1 MRYDIYKYEI
11 KIKDLHRYILKY
23 LKEYSTYFNNEDEIS
38 DFIFEMDIKEVSL
51 EIIREMEKSNKK
63 YSSKKIYSF
72 TSDEDIRD
80 IEQYLYI
87 NKIYPNFNYLN
98 YEDDYDEDVIKVF
111 LVNDIRDLNISYKYI
126 MIKSFEKIQKI
137 FNEYKK
143 REGEVK

>member
-11 KIKDLHRYILKY
+11 KIKDLHRYLLKH

-98 YEDDYDEDVIKVF
+98 DENDYDEEVIKVF

-143 REGEVK
+143 REGN